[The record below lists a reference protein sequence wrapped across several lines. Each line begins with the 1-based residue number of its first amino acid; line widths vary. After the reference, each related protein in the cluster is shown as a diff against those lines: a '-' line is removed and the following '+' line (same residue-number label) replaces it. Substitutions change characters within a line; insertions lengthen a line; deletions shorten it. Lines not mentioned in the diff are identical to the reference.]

1 MSRRRDAVVRRGMRH
16 ILRAI
21 TGEPGMFT
29 LAVLASSLYGGMTVA
44 SAWVIGKITDRV
56 LLPSFADGVTT
67 AGALWLAVA
76 AIMGVAVLK
85 IVGILGRRLFA
96 GVMSYRLQA
105 EYRRRVTG
113 QYLRLPLSWH
123 QRHPTG
129 QLLSNANSDVEAAWF
144 FVAPLPF
151 ACGALV
157 MIAITSVALVLTDPL
172 LALVGLV
179 VFPLVFT
186 VNVVY
191 SQVMSPRM
199 QRAQQLRAEV
209 SEIAHE
215 SFDAALVVKT
225 LGREDVETERFA
237 ARAEQLRD
245 SLIAV
250 GRVRGLF
257 DPMMEALPSLG
268 TLAVLLIGAV
278 RVADGATDA
287 GQLVA
292 IAYLFTL
299 LALPS
304 RAIGWVL
311 ADLPR
316 ALAGYDRVTPVLDAT
331 GETPYGTEDAPA
343 GSAGAGLGVQD
354 VGFTFDGATRPT
366 LDGVTF
372 DVAAGSTVAVVGP
385 TGSGKSTLAGLLVR
399 LVDPVGGGVLLDGV
413 DLRRLREGELSARAA
428 FVAQG
433 AFLFDD
439 TVRGNVTLGGDF
451 SDDDVWTALRVA
463 AADDFVT
470 ALPDGLDTRVGERGA
485 SLSGGQR
492 QRLALARAV
501 VRRPRLLVLD
511 DATSAVDPAV
521 EARIL
526 DALRSTDHAS
536 TVVVIAYRQA
546 TIALADE
553 VVWIE
558 QGRALARGTHDELL
572 AEVPGYAALVRAYS
586 QVEGVLA

>member
-1 MSRRRDAVVRRGMRH
+1 VARRRDAVVRRGLRH
-16 ILRAI
+16 VRRSIV
-21 TGEPGMFT
+21 EQPGMFT
-29 LAVLASSLYGGMTVA
+29 LAVLASSLYGAMTVA
-44 SAWVIGKITDRV
+44 SAWVIGQITNRV
-56 LLPSFADGVTT
+56 LLPAFADGTTT
-67 AGALWLAVA
+67 AAALSLAAA
-76 AIMGVAVLK
+76 AIIGVALLK

-96 GVMSYRLQA
+96 GIMSYRLQA
-105 EYRRRVTG
+105 DYRRRVTR

-129 QLLSNANSDVEAAWF
+129 QLLSNANSDVEASWF

-157 MIAITSVALVLTDPL
+157 MIAITVVVLFLT
-172 LALVGLV
+172 LVGLV
-179 VFPLVFT
+179 VFPAVFA

-225 LGREDVETERFA
+225 LGRETSETERFEER
-237 ARAEQLRD
+237 ARDLRD
-245 SLIAV
+245 GLIAV

-257 DPMMEALPSLG
+257 DPLMEALPSLG
-268 TLAVLLIGAV
+268 TLAVLLIGAF
-278 RVADGATDA
+278 RVADGGTSA
-287 GQLVA
+287 GALVS
-292 IAYLFTL
+292 IAYLFSL
-299 LALPS
+299 LALPI

-316 ALAGYDRVTPVLDAT
+316 ALAGFDRVLPVLEAT
-331 GETPYGTEDAPA
+331 GETPYGPDAA
-343 GSAGAGLGVQD
+343 VVATGGAGVGLTD
-354 VGFTFDGATRPT
+354 VGFTFDGTERPT
-366 LDGVTF
+366 LSGVTF
-372 DVAAGSTVAVVGP
+372 DVPAGSTVAIVGP

-399 LVDPVGGGVLLDGV
+399 LVDPSDGHVLLDGV
-413 DLRRLREGELSARAA
+413 DLRRLREGETSDQAA

-433 AFLFDD
+433 TFLFDD
-439 TVRGNVTLGGDF
+439 TVRGNVTLDAPF
-451 SDDDVWTALRVA
+451 PDDEVWAALRVA
-463 AADDFVT
+463 AAADFVA
-470 ALPDGLDTRVGERGA
+470 ALPEGLDTRVGERGA
-485 SLSGGQR
+485 TLSGGQR

-511 DATSAVDPAV
+511 DATSAVDPSV

-526 DALRSTDHAS
+526 DALRTSDEPA

-553 VVWIE
+553 VVWLE
-558 QGRALARGTHDELL
+558 QGRALARGTHEELL
-572 AEVPGYAALVRAYS
+572 ASVPGYADLVRAYS
-586 QVEGVLA
+586 QAEVAA

>member
-1 MSRRRDAVVRRGMRH
+1 MSRRRDAVVRRGLRH
-16 ILRAI
+16 VRRSVV
-21 TGEPGMFT
+21 EQPGMFT
-29 LAVLASSLYGGMTVA
+29 LAVLASSVYGAMTVA
-44 SAWVIGKITDRV
+44 SAWVIGQITDRV
-56 LLPSFADGVTT
+56 ILPAFADGATT
-67 AGALWLAVA
+67 AAALALAAA
-76 AIMGVAVLK
+76 AIIGVALLK

-96 GVMSYRLQA
+96 GIMSYRLQA
-105 EYRRRVTG
+105 DYRRRVTR

-129 QLLSNANSDVEAAWF
+129 QLLSNANSDVEASWF

-157 MIAITSVALVLTDPL
+157 MIAITVVALFLTDPL
-172 LALVGLV
+172 IALVGLV
-179 VFPLVFT
+179 VFPAVFV

-225 LGREDVETERFA
+225 LGRETAETERFEER
-237 ARAEQLRD
+237 ARELRD
-245 SLIAV
+245 GLVAV

-257 DPMMEALPSLG
+257 DPLMEALPTLG
-268 TLAVLLIGAV
+268 TLAVLLIGAA
-278 RVADGATDA
+278 RVADGSTDA
-287 GQLVA
+287 GSLVS
-292 IAYLFTL
+292 IAYLFSL
-299 LALPS
+299 LALPI

-316 ALAGYDRVTPVLDAT
+316 ALAGFDRVLPVLEAT
-331 GETPYGTEDAPA
+331 GETPYGEDAA
-343 GSAGAGLGVQD
+343 VVATGGAGLGLTD
-354 VGFTFDGATRPT
+354 VGFTFDGTERPT
-366 LDGVTF
+366 LAGVTF
-372 DVAAGSTVAVVGP
+372 EVAAGRTVAVVGP

-399 LVDPVGGGVLLDGV
+399 LVDPSDGHVLLDGV
-413 DLRRLREGELSARAA
+413 DLRRLREGQVSDQAA

-433 AFLFDD
+433 TFLFDD
-439 TVRGNVTLGGDF
+439 TVRGNVTLDAPF
-451 SDDDVWTALRVA
+451 TDDEVWTALRVA
-463 AADDFVT
+463 AADDFVA
-470 ALPDGLDTRVGERGA
+470 ALPEGLDTRVGERGA
-485 SLSGGQR
+485 TLSGGQR

-511 DATSAVDPAV
+511 DATSAVDPSV

-526 DALRSTDHAS
+526 DALRTSDEPA

-553 VVWIE
+553 VVWLE
-558 QGRALARGTHDELL
+558 QGRALARGTHEELL
-572 AEVPGYAALVRAYS
+572 AAVPGYAALVRAYS
-586 QVEGVLA
+586 QAEVAA